1 MDGCPT
7 EIISNG
13 VSARN
18 PFGPRKITL
27 IRVKLVKKN
36 YIASVKKRQ
45 MPAGRQASVFNIL
58 PLYIIGR

>member
-18 PFGPRKITL
+18 PFDPRKITL

-36 YIASVKKRQ
+36 YIASVKKTDACRET
-45 MPAGRQASVFNIL
+45 SIHL
-58 PLYIIGR
+58 